1 MGGIKFQHN
10 NLLILVDY
18 LRSQV
23 EQMRTVVKEARD
35 KLEKAKLYEKYHL
48 TNTHTIYQGRANEEP
63 FWNYRIE
70 LQRWRSNM
78 EIVRQCLL
86 HMRTSLVVMINTSLS
101 TGKSPGEGR
110 MPPTPANFR
119 SDMASSR
126 GAFRLGQPTPALTH
140 QPQFPQQ
147 PILQMVNRIP
157 TPQSKSSPPQEPTTF
172 YDTPQQHQTYPSQY
186 TLTPNRRAPQV
197 YHSTPQNRD
206 PQFYPSTPRQ
216 SIIQSRPQIEVVQ
229 HQPQNFISL
238 PRVVTSYSPAH
249 QNSVRSAVVS
259 SRNGPV
265 PTGPSS
271 MSSPY
276 SRGPSSRGGQAG
288 NGTGTTELNVRP
300 MRGRN
305 DFVGS
310 LPAHGGRRRG

>member
-35 KLEKAKLYEKYHL
+35 KLEKAKQYETYHL
-48 TNTHTIYQGRANEEP
+48 TNTHCYQGRANEEP
-63 FWNYRIE
+63 FWSYRVE
-70 LQRWRSNM
+70 LPRWKSNM

-86 HMRTSLVVMINTSLS
+86 HMRSSLVVMINSSLS

-110 MPPTPANFR
+110 TPTTPANFR
-119 SDMASSR
+119 SDIASSR
-126 GAFRLGQPTPALTH
+126 GAFRLGQPAPALTH
-140 QPQFPQQ
+140 RPQFPQQ
-147 PILQMVNRIP
+147 PVLQMVNRIP
-157 TPQSKSSPPQEPTTF
+157 TPQRKSSPLQEAISF
-172 YDTPQQHQTYPSQY
+172 YDTSQQHQTYPSQY
-186 TLTPNRRAPQV
+186 PLTPNRHAPPQV

-206 PQFYPSTPRQ
+206 PQFYTSTPRQ
-216 SIIQSRPQIEVVQ
+216 NIVHSRSQIEMGQ
-229 HQPQNFISL
+229 HQPQNFMSP

-259 SRNGPV
+259 SRNGPI

-276 SRGPSSRGGQAG
+276 SRGPSSRGGQG
-288 NGTGTTELNVRP
+288 NGIGTTGLNVRP